1 MPSEV
6 ATPGEAFATS
16 EEAHETRAARAVHD
30 IRAARAAREPGGARA
45 ARDTRRA
52 RAEGAG
58 SREAGGR
65 PADAPVRRGNL
76 LLVLIA
82 LCTAV
87 TAANIYLAA
96 PLLPLIARD
105 FGSTPSA
112 VAWIASVAQ
121 FGYAAGLLLFAPL
134 GDRVN
139 RRRLVAV
146 LSLVTTA
153 ALLAAAGAAGTAALA
168 ATVFVASA
176 ATVVPQ
182 LLVPLVAERAP
193 ADRRARHVSAVI
205 AGLFT
210 GIVAARVLGG
220 LAGQAF
226 GWRAVFVGA
235 AVLTTALGLLTAAAL
250 PTERHRPR
258 EGRLFAGL
266 TAMPGLVRRSPD
278 LWRACVRQA
287 GMYGAWSALWTSLAL
302 LLTGRAYGMSTATAG
317 LFGLFGLAAGVVAP
331 LAGGLVD
338 RFGAAK
344 VVRNAYLLAAVS
356 VPLFWLGGRV
366 LVALFVAA
374 VVIHVALVA
383 SHVANQTLAL
393 TTTSAPAT
401 ANSAYVVAGFAGGAT
416 ASALAGLAFTHFGWG
431 GVVTVAGT
439 WLALGWTTTTTRR

>member
-6 ATPGEAFATS
+6 T
-16 EEAHETRAARAVHD
+16 AV
-30 IRAARAAREPGGARA
+30 
-45 ARDTRRA
+45 
-52 RAEGAG
+52 
-58 SREAGGR
+58 REAGEEV
-65 PADAPVRRGNL
+65 APSAVAARRNGL

-96 PLLPLIARD
+96 PLLPLIAHD
-105 FGSTPSA
+105 FGSAPSA

-121 FGYAAGLLLFAPL
+121 FGYAAGLLVFAPL

-146 LSLVTTA
+146 LSLVTAAALVAAATA
-153 ALLAAAGAAGTAALA
+153 AGAGALAAAVL
-168 ATVFVASA
+168 VASA

-182 LLVPLVAERAP
+182 LLVPLVAARAP
-193 ADRRARHVSAVI
+193 ADRRARHVAAVI

-235 AVLTTALGLLTAAAL
+235 AVLTTILGLLTAAAL
-250 PTERHRPR
+250 PSERHRPR
-258 EGRLFAGL
+258 EGHLFAGL

-302 LLTGRAYGMSTATAG
+302 LLTGEESYGLTTAAAG
-317 LFGLFGLAAGVVAP
+317 LFGLFGLSASVVAP

-356 VPLFWLGGRV
+356 VPLFWLGGQV

-374 VVIHVALVA
+374 IAIHAALVA

-431 GVVTVAGT
+431 GVVTVAGA
-439 WLALGWTTTTTRR
+439 WLVLGWTTTAVRR